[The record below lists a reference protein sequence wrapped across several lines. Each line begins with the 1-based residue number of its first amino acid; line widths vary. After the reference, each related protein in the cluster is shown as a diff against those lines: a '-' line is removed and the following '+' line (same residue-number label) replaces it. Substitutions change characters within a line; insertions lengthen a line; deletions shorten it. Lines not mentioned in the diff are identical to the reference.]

1 MFNLQVD
8 MLIQLYKLSGLR
20 ADKLSGLRANKLSG
34 LRASQSLFFLL
45 ISYYCVLCREAAN
58 TNIIIYGFIRDQNH
72 ILPCLRPVC

>member
-8 MLIQLYKLSGLR
+8 MLIQLY
-20 ADKLSGLRANKLSG
+20 KLSGLRANKLSG

-58 TNIIIYGFIRDQNH
+58 TNIIIYGFIRD
-72 ILPCLRPVC
+72 